1 MSPQFAIVT
10 ESTADIP
17 ADIAAERQIVMT
29 PMHIC
34 WDGQDLR
41 DGVDIDPITF
51 YKRLSTSRSH
61 PTTSQPTV
69 PEFEEAFRKARELT
83 QAAAVVVLTMSAQL
97 SGTYNAACQ
106 AAKRVNFPVFVVDS
120 RTGSLAHGLTALAL
134 ADGRDKGM
142 DAEEGAGLAQRI
154 AAQTRMV
161 FALDTLEYLYRSGR
175 VSNLQR
181 ILGAALQI
189 KPILHVQEGGI
200 TLFEQ
205 VRTRRRQIKRLLG
218 IFDELVDPSRPLRV
232 GVLHGNSF
240 GEMQEFVDAIKAR
253 WNPVQLITNTVC
265 APVGVH
271 TGPGS
276 LGFAILQ
283 DS

>member
-1 MSPQFAIVT
+1 MQPHFAIVT

-17 ADIAAERQIVMT
+17 PDIAAERQITMV

-41 DGVDIDPITF
+41 DGVDIEPVTF
-51 YKRLSTSRSH
+51 YERLVTSQTH
-61 PTTSQPTV
+61 PTTSQPTL
-69 PEFEEAFRKARELT
+69 PEFVEAFHKARKLT
-83 QAAAVVVLTMSAQL
+83 RAAAVVVLTMSAKL

-106 AAKRVNFPVFVVDS
+106 AAKQVDFPVFVVDTK
-120 RTGSLAHGLTALAL
+120 TGSLAHGLTALAV
-134 ADGRDKGM
+134 ADARDNGM
-142 DAEEGAGLAQRI
+142 VAEESVGLASRL

-175 VSNLQR
+175 VNNLQR

-200 TLFEQ
+200 TLFQQ
-205 VRTRRRQIKRLLG
+205 VRTRRRQIKRLMG
-218 IFDELVDPSRPLRV
+218 IFDELVDPSRPLRL
-232 GVLHGNSF
+232 GILHGNSF
-240 GEMQEFVDAIKAR
+240 EEMQEFVDAIKDR
-253 WNPVQLITNTVC
+253 VKPVQLVTNTVC

-283 DS
+283 DQ